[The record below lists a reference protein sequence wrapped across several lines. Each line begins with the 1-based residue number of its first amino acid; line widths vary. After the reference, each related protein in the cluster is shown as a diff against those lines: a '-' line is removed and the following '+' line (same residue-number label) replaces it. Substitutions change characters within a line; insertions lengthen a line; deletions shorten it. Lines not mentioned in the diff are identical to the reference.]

1 MRSQIRTLVTSR
13 ISLCRITSRDSRD
26 AQISKLVKT
35 RVQPISQSNARVGW
49 RHGSLCSRGQ
59 VYWHCFFCLLLLAL
73 RAVIEPW
80 YYACHYTLL
89 QFELY
94 SKCTDWNWYL
104 NPSAIRNSIINE
116 QCCVLSIQFA
126 NDQLTV
132 LMTVAVARHPYY
144 FKTVSNCMTFKISG
158 VSYFEFVKSIMKASY
173 RSDPLLIMLNLHSM
187 FNILYL
193 HSIIVLYTATR
204 FVPACIIIHQ
214 FA

>member
-1 MRSQIRTLVTSR
+1 MTSR
-13 ISLCRITSRDSRD
+13 I
-26 AQISKLVKT
+26 LVF
-35 RVQPISQSNARVGW
+35 ARSG
-49 RHGSLCSRGQ
+49 LLA
-59 VYWHCFFCLLLLAL
+59 LLLLFAFVGVACCDWTMICVSL
-73 RAVIEPW
+73 YLYTTVSVIW
-80 YYACHYTLL
+80 IITVQY
-89 QFELY
+89 
-94 SKCTDWNWYL
+94 KCTDCNWYL

>member
-1 MRSQIRTLVTSR
+1 MTSR
-13 ISLCRITSRDSRD
+13 I
-26 AQISKLVKT
+26 LVF
-35 RVQPISQSNARVGW
+35 ARSG
-49 RHGSLCSRGQ
+49 LLA
-59 VYWHCFFCLLLLAL
+59 LLLLSCWRSVL
-73 RAVIEPW
+73 WLNHDMRVIINI
-80 YYACHYTLL
+80 HYC
-89 QFELY
+89 
-94 SKCTDWNWYL
+94 KCNL
-104 NPSAIRNSIINE
+104 NYNCTVSVPIVIDTSAIRNSIVNE
-116 QCCVLSIQFA
+116 QCCVLSIKFA

-132 LMTVAVARHPYY
+132 LMTVAVARHPYH

-187 FNILYL
+187 FKILYL